1 MCGIFGFSLKQ
12 PVPMAKVFNVVAKLE
27 VHQYPSEPTPVGGYG
42 AGLAVLENNGSMMF
56 EKIGKT
62 SELSPAKQLSEI
74 VNVDEASILVGHVRM
89 PSPEFMATANFREA
103 AQPYVVGFGK
113 DLTVVSVHNGK
124 VENYKELRVDLGK
137 THVFESE
144 KIGLIDSE
152 VIPHVF
158 EKFLS
163 LEQNPDDALYR
174 LFCTLQGSRNAI
186 AMLHVTKKEAY
197 LHFIHKGKSRGLT
210 IWVNDRNEII
220 FCSRKEPLYEEFR
233 AMLAEGKFREKVSI
247 AYREDVGLKL
257 SHQIFPE

>member
-1 MCGIFGFSLKQ
+1 MCGIFGFALKQ
-12 PVPMAKVFNVVAKLE
+12 PVPMVSVFNLLAKLE
-27 VHQYPSEPTPVGGYG
+27 IHQYVNEPTPVGGYG
-42 AGLAVLENNGSMMF
+42 AGLAVLENNESLMF

-62 SELSPAKQLSEI
+62 SGLSPAKQLSEI
-74 VNVDEASILVGHVRM
+74 VNIDDASVLVGHVRM
-89 PSPEFMATANFREA
+89 PSPEFMETASFREA
-103 AQPYVVGFGK
+103 AQPYVAGSGK

-124 VENYKELRVDLGK
+124 VENYEELRADLGK

-144 KIGLIDSE
+144 KVGLIDSE

-158 EKFLS
+158 EKFLM
-163 LEQNPDDALYR
+163 LERNSDDALYR

-186 AMLHVTKKEAY
+186 AMLQVTEKETY

-210 IWVNDRNEII
+210 IWVNDQNEIV

-233 AMLAEGKFREKVSI
+233 AMLAKGKFREKVSI

-257 SHQIFPE
+257 SHRILP

>member
-1 MCGIFGFSLKQ
+1 MCGIFGFALKQ
-12 PVPMAKVFNVVAKLE
+12 PVPMAKVFNVLAKLE
-27 VHQYPSEPTPVGGYG
+27 VHQYPNESTPVGGYG
-42 AGLAVLENNGSMMF
+42 AGLAVLENGGGLMLEKVGKKNG
-56 EKIGKT
+56 
-62 SELSPAKQLSEI
+62 LSPAKQLSEI
-74 VNVDEASILVGHVRM
+74 VSVDEASVLVGHVRM

-103 AQPYVVGFGK
+103 AQPYVAGMNK
-113 DLTVVSVHNGK
+113 ETVVSVHNGK
-124 VENYKELRVDLGK
+124 VENYKELGADLGK
-137 THVFESE
+137 TPVFESE

-158 EKFLS
+158 EKFLNS
-163 LEQNPDDALYR
+163 EQNRDDALYR

-186 AMLHVTKKEAY
+186 ALLHVAKKEIY
-197 LHFIHKGKSRGLT
+197 LHFIHKGESRGLT

-247 AYREDVGLKL
+247 AYRENVGLKL

>member
-1 MCGIFGFSLKQ
+1 MCGIFGFALKQ
-12 PVPMAKVFNVVAKLE
+12 PVPMAKVFNVLAKLE
-27 VHQYPSEPTPVGGYG
+27 IHQYSGEPTPVGGYG

-62 SELSPAKQLSEI
+62 SGLSPAKQLSEI

-89 PSPEFMATANFREA
+89 PSPEFMATANFRET
-103 AQPYVVGFGK
+103 AQPYVAEMNK
-113 DLTVVSVHNGK
+113 ETVVSVHNGK
-124 VENYKELRVDLGK
+124 VENYKELGADLGK

-144 KIGLIDSE
+144 KVELIDSE

-163 LEQNPDDALYR
+163 SEQNRDDALYR

-186 AMLHVTKKEAY
+186 AMLHVTEKEIY
-197 LHFIHKGKSRGLT
+197 LHFIHKGESRGLT
-210 IWVNDRNEII
+210 IWVNDRNEIV

-257 SHQIFPE
+257 SHRIFPE